1 MRSLFRRERDDY
13 ELDDEL
19 RFHIERAIAE
29 NIAAGMSRET
39 AREAALREFGGVDQI
54 REECADMRKVNGFQD
69 LAQDIRYGLR
79 MLRKSPAFTTVAVLT
94 LALGIGA
101 NTAIFSIVY
110 AVLLKPLPYPHPH
123 QLVSVTMAEPQEGIP
138 SNGTSYDNF
147 REWRAQN
154 HVFTEI
160 GAFQSHELTL
170 TGRGEPLPIESAVVT
185 PGLFAVL
192 GTQPII
198 GRTLIPEDGNQGAPP
213 VVVLNENLW
222 RDRFGA
228 DPNVLGTS
236 ITLDKKAYAII
247 GVVPASFRYPPLDSS
262 EHVWIPLQ
270 QDPVFG
276 PWMDRTGGHWLRV
289 VARIKPGV
297 SLARAQAEMDAIGAR
312 LAAKFPTENTGW
324 VIRLV
329 PLHEQMVGSVK
340 TALLVLLG
348 CVGLVLLIACANV
361 SNLLLARATS
371 RTKEM
376 ALRAALGAGRARII
390 RQLLTESAV
399 LALVGG
405 GSGVLLAYGGI
416 RGLTSM
422 LPATLPKTNA
432 IQVGGT
438 VLTFALVLSMLSAIL
453 FGLAPSL
460 FVAGANLQMSLREDF
475 GRSGESGGRRFVRG
489 FLAVAEVALAM
500 IVLVGAGL
508 LVRSFLSLTRVNPGF
523 DVQNLA
529 RVDVQLPQFEYS
541 NPNEWRAFSDE
552 LLGRLQAQPGMQD
565 TAIAVP
571 LPLAS
576 GFINLAFD
584 IVGNPPLPPGAVQEA
599 DYVAISPNYF
609 RVLRIPLLRGRWFS
623 VGDRDQAPQVTIIS
637 EALAHQYFPNQDPIG
652 RQLSFEFPPRGA
664 TKREI
669 VGIVGDVHDTGLNQP
684 AGAMMYV
691 PFAQAPFWGAEIV
704 VKSNLGAASIAT
716 TVRQQV
722 HAIDRDVPISDVE
735 SMTEAIHASVEQPR
749 FRTMLLGLFGAI
761 ALVLAAAGIFGV
773 MSYSVSRRTHEIGV
787 RMALGA
793 SSRSVLRL
801 VLAESAT
808 LVAIGLAVGIPAGLA
823 LTRLLSNMLFAV
835 RPSDPLT
842 FLAVAT
848 LLIAVAL
855 GASYFPTRRAMR
867 VDPLVAL
874 RHE

>member
-1 MRSLFRRERDDY
+1 MRSLLRRERADH

-29 NIAAGMSRET
+29 NIASGMPRVR
-39 AREAALREFGGVDQI
+39 AREAALREFGGLDQI
-54 REECADMRKVNGFQD
+54 REECADMRKVNWLQD

-79 MLRKSPAFTTVAVLT
+79 MLRKSPGFTAVAMLT

-110 AVLLKPLPYPHPH
+110 AVLLKPLPYPHPDK
-123 QLVSVTMAEPQEGIP
+123 LVSVSMAEPQRGIP
-138 SNGTSYDNF
+138 TNGTSYDNF

-160 GAFQSHELTL
+160 GAFQSHDLTL
-170 TGRGEPLPIESAVVT
+170 TGHGEPLPIESAVVT

-192 GTQPII
+192 GAQPII
-198 GRTLIPEDGNQGAPP
+198 GRALLPEDGNKGASA

-228 DPNVLGTS
+228 DPSVIGTS
-236 ITLDKKAYAII
+236 ITLDKKSYTII
-247 GVVPASFRYPPLDSS
+247 GVMPASFRYPPLDSS
-262 EHVWIPLQ
+262 EHVWVPLQ

-276 PWMDRTGGHWLRV
+276 PWMDRNGGHWLRV

-297 SLARAQAEMDAIGAR
+297 SLAQAQAEMDAIGAR
-312 LAAKFPTENTGW
+312 LVAKFPAENTGW

-329 PLHEQMVGSVK
+329 PLQQQMVGGIK

-361 SNLLLARATS
+361 SNLLLSRATS
-371 RTKEM
+371 RAKEM
-376 ALRAALGAGRARII
+376 ALRTALGAGRARII

-399 LALVGG
+399 LGLLGG
-405 GSGVLLAYGGI
+405 GSGVLLAYWGI
-416 RGLTSM
+416 HGLSSL
-422 LPATLPKTNA
+422 LPSNLPQTNPV
-432 IQVGGT
+432 QVDGS
-438 VLTFALVLSMLSAIL
+438 VLAFALVLSIVSAIL

-460 FVAGANLQMSLREDF
+460 FVAGSNLQMILRDDSS
-475 GRSGESGGRRFVRG
+475 RSGESGGRRFARG
-489 FLAVAEVALAM
+489 FLAVAEVALAV

-508 LVRSFLSLTRVNPGF
+508 LVRSFLSLTAINPGF
-523 DVQNLA
+523 DVQNLT
-529 RVDVQLPQFEYS
+529 RVDVQLPEYEYS
-541 NPNEWRAFSDE
+541 NPDQWRAFSDG
-552 LLGRLQAQPGMQD
+552 LLGRLQAQPGMHD
-565 TAIAVP
+565 TALAVP

-576 GFINLAFD
+576 GFLNLGFD
-584 IVGNPPLPPGAVQEA
+584 IVGNPPLAPGAVEDA

-609 RVLRIPLLRGRWFS
+609 RVMGIPLLRGRWFS
-623 VGDRDQAPQVTIIS
+623 QQDRGQAPEVTVIS

-652 RQLSFEFPPRGA
+652 RQLRFEFPPRGP
-664 TKREI
+664 TTWEI
-669 VGIVGDVHDTGLNQP
+669 VGIVGDVHDTGLSQP
-684 AGAMMYV
+684 AGPMMYV
-691 PFAQAPFWGAEIV
+691 PFAQAPFWEAEIV
-704 VKSNLGAASIAT
+704 AKSNLSASAIAS

-722 HAIDRDVPISDVE
+722 HAIDRDVPISAVE
-735 SMTEAIHASVEQPR
+735 SMREAIHASVEQPR
-749 FRTMLLGLFGAI
+749 FRSMLLGLFGAI

-773 MSYSVSRRTHEIGV
+773 ISYSVSRRTHEIGI

-801 VLAESAT
+801 VLTESAT
-808 LVAIGLAVGIPAGLA
+808 LVMVGLALGIPAALA
-823 LTRLLSNMLFAV
+823 LTRLLSNLLFAV
-835 RPSDPLT
+835 RPTDPIT
-842 FLAVAT
+842 FVAVAT